1 MAEAEHPKG
10 QGPQTA
16 PPATAH
22 AAPLTIRMHARD
34 NVAIVANDGGLAAGS
49 TLPSGLVLRDRVP
62 QGHKVALVALPAD
75 TPVLR
80 YGIPIGYALKDIP
93 AGSWVHERLLKMPEA
108 RALDHLPICTVKPD
122 PLPALD
128 GYTFE
133 GFRNGDGSVGTRNI
147 LAITQTVQCVAGVT
161 DFAVQRIKAE
171 LLPRFPHV
179 DDVVALAHAYGCGV
193 AIDAPGAEIPIRTL
207 RHISLNPNFGGEVM
221 LVSLG
226 CEKLQPERL
235 MPPGTIAIV
244 DERSVADVGAS
255 ADAPLD
261 VTCLQDD
268 AHVGFMSMVEAIMRQ
283 AELHLERL
291 NARRRETV
299 PASELVVGVQ
309 CGGSDAFSGVTA
321 NPAVGFCTDLLVRAG
336 ASVMFSETTEVRDGI
351 DQLTSRASTPEVAAA
366 MIREMAWY
374 DAYLQRGS
382 VDRSANTTPGNK
394 KGGLS
399 NIVEKAMGSIVK
411 SGSSPITGVL
421 APGDK
426 LRQKGLTY
434 AATPASD
441 FICGT
446 LQLAAGMNLHVFT
459 TGRGTPYGLAEVP
472 VIKVATRSDLA
483 RRWHDLMDVNA
494 GTIADGSASI
504 EDVGWELFR
513 LMLEVA
519 SSRKKTWAEHWKLHN
534 ALVLFNPAPVT

>member
-1 MAEAEHPKG
+1 MPT
-10 QGPQTA
+10 QTL
-16 PPATAH
+16 
-22 AAPLTIRMHARD
+22 PLTISMHPSD
-34 NVAIVANDGGLAAGS
+34 NVAIVANDGGLPAG
-49 TLPSGLVLRDRVP
+49 TVLASGLVLKDKVP
-62 QGHKVALVALPAD
+62 QGHKVALVDLAMAA
-75 TPVLR
+75 PVLR

-93 AGSWVHERLLKMPEA
+93 AGSWVHERLLTMPDA
-108 RALDHLPICTVKPD
+108 RELDNLPIATVKPAAQP
-122 PLPALD
+122 PLE

-133 GFRNGDGSVGTRNI
+133 GYRNADGSVGTRNI

-161 DFAVQRIKAE
+161 DFAVQRIKTE
-171 LLPRFPHV
+171 LLPKFTNV
-179 DDVVALAHAYGCGV
+179 DDVVALEHSYGCGV

-207 RHISLNPNFGGEVM
+207 RNISLNPNFGGEVM
-221 LVSLG
+221 VVSLG

-235 MPPGTIAIV
+235 FPLGSIPISVRTEPVEVIQQDAVQGLRQAQS
-244 DERSVADVGAS
+244 ERVNGDLGFDNV
-255 ADAPLD
+255 
-261 VTCLQDD
+261 CLQDD
-268 AHVGFMSMVEAIMRQ
+268 AHVGFMSMVESIMRQ
-283 AELHLERL
+283 AETHLQRL

-321 NPAVGFCTDLLVRAG
+321 NPAVGYCTDLLVRAG

-351 DQLTSRASTPEVAAA
+351 DQLTARASTPEVAEA

-374 DAYLQRGS
+374 DAYLQRGK

-411 SGSSPITGVL
+411 SGSSAITGVL
-421 APGDK
+421 APGEK
-426 LRQKGLTY
+426 LKQKGLTY
-434 AATPASD
+434 TATPASD

-459 TGRGTPYGLAEVP
+459 TGRGTPYGLAACP
-472 VIKVATRSDLA
+472 VIKVATRTDLA
-483 RRWHDLMDVNA
+483 RRWHDLMDINA
-494 GTIADGSASI
+494 GTIADGSKTI
-504 EDVGWELFR
+504 EDVGWEMFH

-519 SSRKKTWAEHWKLHN
+519 SGRKKTWAEHWKLHN
-534 ALVLFNPAPVT
+534 SLVLFNPAPVT

>member
-1 MAEAEHPKG
+1 MTEPS
-10 QGPQTA
+10 TA
-16 PPATAH
+16 PLYIAMH
-22 AAPLTIRMHARD
+22 PLD
-34 NVAIVANDGGLAAGS
+34 NVAIVANDGGLPAG
-49 TLPSGLVLRDRVP
+49 TRFASGLVLREKVP
-62 QGHKVALVALPAD
+62 QAHKVALVDLAEGEA
-75 TPVLR
+75 VRR
-80 YGIPIGYALKDIP
+80 YNVPIGYALRAIP
-93 AGSWVHERLLKMPEA
+93 AGSWVHEGLLKMPAA
-108 RALDHLPICTVKPD
+108 RELQGLPMATVKPE
-122 PLPALD
+122 PLPPLS

-133 GFRNGDGSVGTRNI
+133 GYRNADGSVGARNI
-147 LAITQTVQCVAGVT
+147 LAVTQTVQCVAGVT

-171 LLPRFPHV
+171 LLPRYPHV
-179 DDVVALAHAYGCGV
+179 DDVVALEHTYGCGV
-193 AIDAPGAEIPIRTL
+193 AIDAPDAVIPIRTV
-207 RHISLNPNFGGEVM
+207 RNISLNPNFGGEVM
-221 LVSLG
+221 VISLG

-235 MPPGTIAIV
+235 LPPGSIPIR
-244 DERSVADVGAS
+244 DERGVPTGV
-255 ADAPLD
+255 DAPLD
-261 VTCLQDD
+261 TVCLQDE
-268 AHVGFMSMVEAIMRQ
+268 AHVGFMSMVDHILRQ
-283 AELHLERL
+283 AEGHLQRL

-336 ASVMFSETTEVRDGI
+336 ATVMFSEVTEVRDGI
-351 DQLTSRASTPEVAAA
+351 DQLTARAATPEVAQA
-366 MIREMAWY
+366 MVREMAWY
-374 DAYLQRGS
+374 DAYLNQGR

-411 SGSSPITGVL
+411 SGSAPISGVI
-421 APGDK
+421 APGEK
-426 LRQKGLTY
+426 LTQKGLIY

-472 VIKVATRSDLA
+472 VIKVATRNDLA

-494 GTIADGSASI
+494 GRIASGEKTI
-504 EDVGWELFR
+504 EQVGWELFE
-513 LMLEVA
+513 LMLDVA
-519 SSRKKTWAEHWKLHN
+519 SSRKKTWAEQWKLHN